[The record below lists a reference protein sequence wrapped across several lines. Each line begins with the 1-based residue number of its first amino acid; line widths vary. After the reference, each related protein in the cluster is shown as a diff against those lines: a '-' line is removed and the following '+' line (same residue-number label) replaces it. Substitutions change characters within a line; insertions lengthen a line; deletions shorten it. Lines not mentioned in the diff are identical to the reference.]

1 MNRFAWGCGVV
12 QLPCRLERLSRRKGE
27 LCIGQR
33 GGESAENG
41 AHIKVLRTHRPERP
55 EISSNDAA
63 PDLAEAWEPRGDS
76 KKPLRLRFGNTVKEE
91 TMRPPC
97 DSETPGFDQLP
108 FSSEESQ
115 RVMFVNKPRDDNHTI
130 KFCKTND
137 VPIMDETMRLSSKSL
152 SKPQEE
158 SDRSRASQTREENT
172 VYSVEERNDLT
183 FMNKGLNDNS
193 VAVVTIDTVGGMLD
207 NSANTS
213 SQCNISSAEGKEP
226 NSDNNY
232 RQDANVF
239 SSLENH
245 SFIYGKMDNSPSLDT
260 ISENSSHLCIQ
271 PPTNVRIDSEPNED
285 TIERP
290 DPVEGSQM
298 NEADIVEDIYT
309 DYSTAESDEN
319 STNFALDDNDTV
331 GSRLDE
337 SANACSEGNN
347 FSPEI
352 TGLDND
358 NSNASGNPSSQML
371 KSHTSMGDK
380 IRNDFMLDA
389 GLKDSSPF
397 SSWPH
402 ANVTVDSG
410 PHVDTLGLENNVA
423 DNSSVLGTFGMDKSK
438 GKKYSQDENNG
449 PTISKAD
456 EEQNVVISRLDN
468 YASAGSRGNPISEE
482 DTEMD
487 KTTYER
493 DIGIFSSQDEINIS
507 RASKTEEQNVLST
520 YHDSIVLEKE
530 RATSSS
536 QGSNGNSITTS
547 SSQMLKICT
556 IMVDK
561 TDTSSSLST
570 RSKQPYPNVTVDSGL
585 YEDSLERLKT
595 GVTGLEN
602 NVTDNSSV
610 LGTFGIDKT
619 KGKKYSQESQDENN
633 IPTISK
639 ADEEQNGLFV
649 SQNAE
654 VIENKYIATSSHE
667 DDNPTTSGFIDY
679 DAVNSKLD
687 NCARSG
693 GNPISEEDT
702 KLDNTT
708 CERDVGICSSQAEN
722 NISRASKTEE
732 QNVLSTNHD
741 SIVLEKESAASS
753 SQGSNGNLINW
764 TGLDDNYTVGV
775 RLDNNA
781 NTSSQDNLSSAEAK
795 EVESGGKCECGMDTS
810 SSQVLKSCTSIV
822 DKTDSS
828 SSLNTQS
835 KQPYL
840 NVTVDSGLHEDTLER
855 QKPDVTELEN
865 NVADNSSVL
874 GTFGMDKTKG
884 KKYSHESQDENN
896 GPTNSK
902 ADEEQNTL
910 LVSQNAEVNENKY
923 IATSSHEDDNPTN
936 SGFIDY
942 DTVNS
947 KLDNCASA
955 GSRVNPISEEDT
967 ELDNTTCERDIG
979 ICSNQAENNISR
991 ASKTQE
997 QNVLS
1002 TDCDSIV
1009 IEKES
1014 AASSSQGSNGNSIN
1028 WTGLDD
1034 NYTVGVMLD
1043 NSANTSSQDNIKEV
1057 ESGGKCERGMDT
1069 SSSQVLK
1076 SCTSMVDKTD
1086 TSSWLNTQSKQPYL
1100 NVTID
1105 SGLHEDTL
1113 ERQKPDVT
1121 GLENNV
1127 ADNSSVLGT
1136 FGMDK
1141 TKKYSHESQDDN
1153 NGSTISEADEEQ
1165 NGLFVSQNA
1174 EVIENKYIAT
1184 SSHEDDNPTNSGF
1197 IDYDAVN
1204 SKLDNC
1210 ASAGSRGNP
1219 ISEEDTELLDNTTC
1233 ERDIGIWS
1241 SQDEI
1246 NISRASKT
1254 EEQNVLSTDLD
1265 SIVIEKESAASSSQG
1280 SNGNL
1285 INWTGL
1291 DDNYTVG
1298 SRLDNSA
1305 NTSIQDNI
1313 KEVESG
1319 GNCER
1324 GMDTSSSQ
1332 TLKICTSMVDKT
1344 DTSSSLSTRSKQ
1356 PYPNVTVD
1364 SGLYEDSLERQ
1375 KTGVTGLVNNVADN
1389 SSVLGTFGMNKTKG
1403 KKYSHEFQ
1411 DENNRPTIS
1420 EADKEQNGLFVSQ
1433 NAKVNENKY
1442 IATSSHED
1450 DNPTHSGFI
1459 NHDAVNSKFDNCA
1472 RSRDNPIFEEDTEL
1486 DKTTYE
1492 PDVGIWSNQDEI
1504 NISRASKPEEQ
1515 NVLSTDHDSIV
1526 IEKESAAFSSQGSN
1540 GNSINWTGLHENY
1553 TVGSRLENSANT
1565 SIQDNIKE
1573 VESGG
1578 NCECG
1583 MDTSSSQTL
1592 KICTSLVDKTDT
1604 SSSLNTQ
1611 SKQPYPNVT
1620 VDSELHETSWKRQ
1633 KPDVRGREFH
1643 PKDKALMSLTSE
1655 NYNNKN
1661 ENLSF
1666 ESQGEMVPI
1675 SLKTEQEEKELAET
1689 NDKNISYGSQDKEGP
1704 RGFKTKEE
1712 QCELNAGL
1720 DITKTKH
1727 IDYSKHTSY
1736 DDSEN
1741 VSDAVVGR
1749 LDNSTNEDRRANT
1762 SSSLDTELDKKNNH
1776 GREIKIQSNQ
1786 ELLNPTSMG
1795 DKMASNCPLV
1805 TRPNKSSSFSK
1816 SYANAIEDSELHE
1829 DTIEEQKPVVRDSE
1843 SLVEDKTFTD
1853 LELPSGIS
1861 SDSEPE
1867 YQVSKINN
1875 TNIDTFLGNE
1885 VDFKASETQT
1895 LDNSPFVGNQ
1905 FNRFP
1910 SSGTLHMVPAS
1921 VLKSRKS
1928 SKSQNTN
1935 DATRQSHR
1943 KLKIKVRRQKSQKLV
1958 RNPKSNIQDKSKRVL
1973 QPKRGEKAFNET
1985 NREKRTP
1992 IAYTPEDDARSFKVN
2007 SYKEKEIVTRMNQS
2021 MESIRL
2027 MISEKLKGSWAAVV
2041 KLLVLLW
2048 LCHHCVIPVGAT
2060 PIQPTPELPLTQWR
2074 RHTFC
2079 TDGYPLINETLIIN
2093 MEHRTDPGCMFRA
2106 PAVPYFYNCSK
2117 FNALV
2122 FFINATCLEMFTTYL
2137 QIWSWVLEYGAVYHG
2152 KDLTSV
2158 RGELF
2163 PHEHVMAKV
2172 HQYEGGDGPQGRSY
2186 IPATPTPLF
2195 TNGTTSEPLDRP
2207 TRSRIFCLLPIIAV
2221 TLLVL
2226 VLLGYYFL
2234 KRCKNKPKT
2243 PSPTSNGIELQ
2254 VNKQDGDDT
2263 NRGLLSNGT
2272 SEPPTQEPE
2281 G

>member
-753 SQGSNGNLINW
+753 SQGSNGNL
-764 TGLDDNYTVGV
+764 
-775 RLDNNA
+775 
-781 NTSSQDNLSSAEAK
+781 
-795 EVESGGKCECGMDTS
+795 
-810 SSQVLKSCTSIV
+810 
-822 DKTDSS
+822 
-828 SSLNTQS
+828 
-835 KQPYL
+835 
-840 NVTVDSGLHEDTLER
+840 
-855 QKPDVTELEN
+855 
-865 NVADNSSVL
+865 
-874 GTFGMDKTKG
+874 
-884 KKYSHESQDENN
+884 
-896 GPTNSK
+896 
-902 ADEEQNTL
+902 
-910 LVSQNAEVNENKY
+910 
-923 IATSSHEDDNPTN
+923 
-936 SGFIDY
+936 
-942 DTVNS
+942 
-947 KLDNCASA
+947 
-955 GSRVNPISEEDT
+955 
-967 ELDNTTCERDIG
+967 
-979 ICSNQAENNISR
+979 
-991 ASKTQE
+991 
-997 QNVLS
+997 
-1002 TDCDSIV
+1002 
-1009 IEKES
+1009 
-1014 AASSSQGSNGNSIN
+1014 IN